1 MDDRAA
7 LLAETST
14 PRRRS
19 FGKDILRAAVI
30 AAGLAAALIALGA
43 SRDKQSEGVGP
54 KLGRAGRG
62 AVDVASRE
70 HFALVARGHG
80 HASTP
85 KAAHRVVVMTVSTGE
100 NTPQLNEWA
109 ASLAD
114 VGVNKFAI
122 GCADDRCLAPL
133 QALDAPVFSVKET
146 VERYASVGEEDA
158 ARWAA
163 FETALDLV
171 DADYTVMLCAPTLRF
186 RRNPMEMVA
195 ESMSR
200 HGGRGALFAMRGV
213 HAGALNV
220 TKTELSEWTDGKS
233 LASVR
238 DNFLIFT
245 PGSQPLI
252 RATLAQFRAP
262 AAEDS
267 AKESSDEQNWRLDP
281 AFALNHVLSKDVGL
295 RWRARGGAFADAAP
309 FKTKP
314 HEMTIEAAL
323 LGANNTIPGSTSE
336 LSGAARFANDVLNVV
351 LLDTVVARA
360 HCNDA
365 DDDAMPKTFVV
376 GCDLDDASLAGRR
389 IEIDHQ
395 CVLLKGLESAGLGV
409 PAGGDRP
416 AHAFG
421 IFEHVGDSPIDD
433 SRGFLGA
440 LRACRL

>member
-7 LLAETST
+7 LLGEPST
-14 PRRRS
+14 PRRRA
-19 FGKDILRAAVI
+19 FGKDISRAAVI

-43 SRDKQSEGVGP
+43 SRDKFSKGVES

-70 HFALVARGHG
+70 HVALTARVHG
-80 HASTP
+80 HAFTP

-100 NTPQLNEWA
+100 NAPQLNEWA

-133 QALDAPVFSVKET
+133 RALDAPVFSVKET
-146 VERYASVGEEDA
+146 AERYASVGEEDA

-163 FETALDLV
+163 FETALELV
-171 DADYTVMLCAPTLRF
+171 DADYAVMMCAPTLRF

-195 ESMSR
+195 DSISR
-200 HGGRGALFAMRGV
+200 HGGRGAVFAMRGV

-220 TKTELSEWTDGKS
+220 TKTELSAWTDGKS
-233 LASVR
+233 LASIR
-238 DNFLIFT
+238 DDFLIFT
-245 PGSQPLI
+245 PGSQPLL
-252 RATLAQFRAP
+252 RAVLAQFKAP
-262 AAEDS
+262 VMEDS
-267 AKESSDEQNWRLDP
+267 AKESDEMNWRLDP
-281 AFALNHVLSKDVGL
+281 AFALNHVLSKDMGM
-295 RWRARGGAFADAAP
+295 RWRAPGGALADAAP
-309 FKTKP
+309 FRTKP

-323 LGANNTIPGSTSE
+323 LGENEKVPGLTSE

-389 IEIDHQ
+389 VEIDHQ
-395 CVLLKGLESAGLGV
+395 CVVLKGLESAGLGV
-409 PAGGDRP
+409 PGGGARP
-416 AHAFG
+416 ARAFG
-421 IFEHVGDSPIDD
+421 IFEHVGESPIED

>member
-7 LLAETST
+7 LLGEPST
-14 PRRRS
+14 PRRRA
-19 FGKDILRAAVI
+19 FGKDISRAALI
-30 AAGLAAALIALGA
+30 AAGLAVALIALGA
-43 SRDKQSEGVGP
+43 SRDKFTDGVEAE
-54 KLGRAGRG
+54 LGRAGRG

-70 HFALVARGHG
+70 HVALTARVHG
-80 HASTP
+80 HAFTP

-100 NTPQLNEWA
+100 NVPQLNEWA

-133 QALDAPVFSVKET
+133 RALDAPVFSVKDT

-163 FETALDLV
+163 FETTLELL
-171 DADYTVMLCAPTLRF
+171 DADYAVMMCAPTLRF

-195 ESMSR
+195 DSISR
-200 HGGRGALFAMRGV
+200 HGGRGAVFAMRGV

-220 TKTELSEWTDGKS
+220 TRTDLSAWTDGKS
-233 LASVR
+233 LASIR
-238 DNFLIFT
+238 DDFLIFT
-245 PGSQPLI
+245 PGSQPLLH
-252 RATLAQFRAP
+252 AVLAQFKAP
-262 AAEDS
+262 GAEDS
-267 AKESSDEQNWRLDP
+267 AKESDWRLDP
-281 AFALNHVLSKDVGL
+281 AFALNHVLSKDVGM
-295 RWRARGGAFADAAP
+295 RWRAPGGALADAAP

-323 LGANNTIPGSTSE
+323 LGENEKVPGVTSE

-365 DDDAMPKTFVV
+365 EDDAMPKTFVV

-389 IEIDHQ
+389 VEIDHQ

-409 PAGGDRP
+409 PSGGARP
-416 AHAFG
+416 ARAFG
-421 IFEHVGDSPIDD
+421 IFEHVGESPIED